1 MNIMQICS
9 TSCLISVV
17 FFVSAVYKLL
27 VMDKDMYDKGFSD
40 TLSQD
45 QLNKYKKI
53 VDERKK
59 LSMQGYALGFGLAVV
74 LIVLNMT
81 MKKQKLS
88 KGSMACTT
96 AATMFIVQYPYYI
109 LSPKS
114 DWILLHLNTQEQK
127 EKWLDVYR
135 TMQYNCHV
143 SVALGVVAAAALSYS
158 FC

>member
-1 MNIMQICS
+1 
-9 TSCLISVV
+9 
-17 FFVSAVYKLL
+17 
-27 VMDKDMYDKGFSD
+27 MDKDMYDKGFSD

-53 VDERKK
+53 VEERKK

-96 AATMFIVQYPYYI
+96 AATMFIVQYLYYI

-143 SVALGVVAAAALSYS
+143 SVALGVVAAAALSHG

>member
-1 MNIMQICS
+1 
-9 TSCLISVV
+9 VE
-17 FFVSAVYKLL
+17 
-27 VMDKDMYDKGFSD
+27 
-40 TLSQD
+40 
-45 QLNKYKKI
+45 
-53 VDERKK
+53 ERKK

-96 AATMFIVQYPYYI
+96 AATMFIVQYLYYI

-143 SVALGVVAAAALSYS
+143 SVALGVVAAAALSHG